1 MLGMGSM
8 TDPYLPLEETL
19 GHTRKALVLAKRYRF
34 GVTLLTK
41 SARVLRDL
49 DLFQAIHAQSK

>member
-19 GHTRKALVLAKRYRF
+19 GHTRKALVLAKRYGF

-49 DLFQAIHAQSK
+49 DLDRKSVV